1 MCGISGI
8 INFKSKVD
16 IKTLKNIN
24 NKILFRGPDDKKVIQ
39 NNMGCFGYV
48 RLKIRHFNLSN
59 QPFLSKDKKV
69 KLFYNGEIYNYKKLK
84 SKYFKNK
91 LFSNG
96 DGEVDD
102 LLSLE

>member
-39 NNMGCFGYV
+39 NNMGCF
-48 RLKIRHFNLSN
+48 
-59 QPFLSKDKKV
+59 DM
-69 KLFYNGEIYNYKKLK
+69 
-84 SKYFKNK
+84 
-91 LFSNG
+91 
-96 DGEVDD
+96 
-102 LLSLE
+102 